1 MTTFILPAG
10 RTDVNDRKENWPL
23 KKLNGIQRFSDML
36 LGLEHIV
43 EDMSDNALFIDDMG

>member
-1 MTTFILPAG
+1 MSMTERKLAFA
-10 RTDVNDRKENWPL
+10 DVL

-36 LGLEHIV
+36 LGMEHIV